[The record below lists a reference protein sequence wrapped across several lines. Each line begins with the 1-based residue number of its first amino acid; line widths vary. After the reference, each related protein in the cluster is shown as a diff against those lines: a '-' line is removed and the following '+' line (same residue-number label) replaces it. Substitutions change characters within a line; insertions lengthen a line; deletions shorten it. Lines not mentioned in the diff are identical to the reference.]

1 MNYDIYT
8 NPNIPKLSKAKE
20 IKLSDDCVIEVRL
33 YKEIERSFYE
43 VILKHYDN
51 NIFLGSFNKDFD
63 NLSVSYNSNNNKIL
77 ISGIDIDDSIYVL
90 ALYDIKEDFSYY
102 CTEKEALELF
112 DENMDTSHLKNPKKL
127 IVANSSKKIK
137 EDASEIGQSNTAYT
151 CRISLDE
158 FNKEKF
164 SNLHTS
170 GKEKANIIHLGKRNK
185 K

>member
-90 ALYDIKEDFSYY
+90 AATDL
-102 CTEKEALELF
+102 
-112 DENMDTSHLKNPKKL
+112 P
-127 IVANSSKKIK
+127 VAFV
-137 EDASEIGQSNTAYT
+137 
-151 CRISLDE
+151 CP
-158 FNKEKF
+158 
-164 SNLHTS
+164 
-170 GKEKANIIHLGKRNK
+170 
-185 K
+185 